1 MSNRHLSILYSLLV
15 LSIIFS
21 FFNQLFLIISLIIT
35 VILWG
40 LNGISK

>member
-21 FFNQLFLIISLIIT
+21 FFNQLFLIPSLIIT

-40 LNGISK
+40 LSGISK